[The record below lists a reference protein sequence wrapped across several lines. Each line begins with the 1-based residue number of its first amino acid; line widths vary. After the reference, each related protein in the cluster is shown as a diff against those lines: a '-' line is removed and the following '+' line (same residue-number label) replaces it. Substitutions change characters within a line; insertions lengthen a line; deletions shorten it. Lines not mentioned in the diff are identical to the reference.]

1 MHPVRQLYFTYIY
14 KKYMISKLY
23 CVDNRLDCFGRQLG
37 TSYPITYVR
46 LCIIANQNVGL
57 LYHQQN
63 WSSNPFLSFLPLV
76 IPLGRE

>member
-37 TSYPITYVR
+37 TSYPITYV
-46 LCIIANQNVGL
+46 
-57 LYHQQN
+57 
-63 WSSNPFLSFLPLV
+63 
-76 IPLGRE
+76 